1 MKAGMRLAIK
11 AAFSQLAV
19 ATALLA
25 ATASA
30 QGPSASDPTFQID
43 FSNPAQSPTRW
54 TLTLHPDGTGHF
66 RSNSEKPSAGD
77 QGVETPA
84 VDRDIRLSADY
95 TKHVF
100 AVARSQKW
108 FNESC
113 ESHAKVAFE
122 GWKTLAY
129 TGPRGKGS
137 CTFNYS
143 KDREVEQLGDSLVS
157 VAETIFEGARLEVL
171 LDHDRLGL
179 DAEME
184 FLTEAASDG
193 RAQQICAIRGIL
205 ERLANDDSVLDRVR
219 KKARMLLE
227 QSAT

>member
-1 MKAGMRLAIK
+1 MNAGKTLVIK
-11 AAFSQLAV
+11 AVLGLAV
-19 ATALLA
+19 LTFALLA
-25 ATASA
+25 STCSA
-30 QGPSASDPTFQID
+30 QAPAATDPTFQMD
-43 FSNPAQSPTRW
+43 FSDSEQSPAQW

-66 RSNSEKPSAGD
+66 RSNPEKASTSNQAIA
-77 QGVETPA
+77 TPV

-100 AVARSQKW
+100 AVAQSHKW
-108 FNESC
+108 FDESC
-113 ESHAKVAFE
+113 ESHLKVAFQ

-129 TGPRGKGS
+129 TGPDGQGS
-137 CTFNYS
+137 CMFNYS
-143 KDREVEQLGDSLVS
+143 KNRDIEQLGDSLVA
-157 VAETIFEGARLEVL
+157 VAVTIFEGARLEVL

-193 RAQQICAIRGIL
+193 RAQQIGAIRGIL
-205 ERLANDDSVLDRVR
+205 ERLTEDDTVLDRVR
-219 KKARMLLE
+219 KRARMLLE